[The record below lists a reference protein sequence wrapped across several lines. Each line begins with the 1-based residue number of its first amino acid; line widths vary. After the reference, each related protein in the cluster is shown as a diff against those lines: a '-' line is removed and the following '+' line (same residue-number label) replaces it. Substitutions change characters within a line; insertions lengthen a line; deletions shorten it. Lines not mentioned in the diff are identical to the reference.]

1 MTDLQI
7 LVVSN
12 RHTAAGPKET
22 ERVCTALRQS
32 GATVVE
38 REFQTRSGSQAMA
51 DIPPETD
58 LVVAIGGDGTIMHA
72 AKCAAGRDLPVLGI
86 NSGKLGF
93 LAGLEV
99 NETDRLQALFTREYE
114 IEERLLLDVT
124 VDGDAGTHLAMNEAV
139 VSRGALSRLVDLTVV
154 SGGQDVM
161 RYRADGVMIAT
172 PTGSTAYSLSAGGPV
187 VDPSVEALLLTPICP
202 HSLYARS
209 YVFSAETELTVRPTA
224 SDGNTFLTVDGERE
238 ISLLPGQAV
247 TVRRSAMTAKLIRL
261 KKQSFYDILNHK
273 LINRDGGRV

>member
-22 ERVCTALRQS
+22 ERVCAALRQS
-32 GATVVE
+32 GAKVVE

-72 AKCAAGRDLPVLGI
+72 AKCAASRDLPVLGI

-99 NETDRLQALFTREYE
+99 NETDRLQALFTGEYE

-124 VDGDAGTHLAMNEAV
+124 VDGNEETHLAMNEAV
-139 VSRGALSRLVDLTVV
+139 VSRGALSRLVDLKVV

-209 YVFSAETELTVRPTA
+209 YVFSAGTELTVRPNA
-224 SDGNTFLTVDGERE
+224 IDGNTFLTVDGERE
-238 ISLLPGQAV
+238 ISLQPGQAV

>member
-1 MTDLQI
+1 MTQLQI

-22 ERVCTALRQS
+22 ERVCAALRQS
-32 GATVVE
+32 GAEVIQ
-38 REFQTRSGSQAMA
+38 REFKARSGSQSMA
-51 DIPPETD
+51 DIPQGVD

-72 AKCAAGRDLPVLGI
+72 AKCAASRALPVLGI

-99 NETDRLQALFTREYE
+99 NETDRLQALFSGEYE

-124 VDGDAGTHLAMNEAV
+124 VEGSRDTHLAMNEAV
-139 VSRGALSRLVDLTVV
+139 VSRGALSRLVDLTVI
-154 SGGQDVM
+154 SKGQDVM

-187 VDPSVEALLLTPICP
+187 VDPTVSALLLTPICP

>member
-1 MTDLQI
+1 MQI

-12 RHTAAGPKET
+12 RHTAAGPQET
-22 ERVCTALRQS
+22 ERICAALRRH
-32 GATVVE
+32 GAAVIE
-38 REFQTRSGSQAMA
+38 REFKTSAGSQAMP
-51 DIPPETD
+51 DIPSGTD
-58 LVVAIGGDGTIMHA
+58 LIVAIGGDGTIMHVAKRA
-72 AKCAAGRDLPVLGI
+72 AAQALPVLGI

-99 NETDRLQALFTREYE
+99 NEIDGLQALFTGEYE
-114 IEERLLLDVT
+114 TEERLLLDIAVE
-124 VDGDAGTHLAMNEAV
+124 GTPDRHLAMNEAV

-154 SGGQDVM
+154 SGEQDVM

-187 VDPSVEALLLTPICP
+187 VDPKVPALLLTPICP

-209 YVFSAETELTVRPTA
+209 YVFAADTELTVRPA
-224 SDGNTFLTVDGERE
+224 APDGNTFLTVDGEQE

-247 TVRRSAMTAKLIRL
+247 MVRRAAMTAKLIRL
-261 KKQSFYDILNHK
+261 KQQSFYDVLHHK
-273 LINRDGGRV
+273 LINRDGGRA

>member
-1 MTDLQI
+1 MQI

-22 ERVCTALRQS
+22 ERVCAALRQS

-99 NETDRLQALFTREYE
+99 NETDRLQALFTGEYE

-124 VDGDAGTHLAMNEAV
+124 VDGDAETHLAMNEAV

-187 VDPSVEALLLTPICP
+187 VDPRVEALLLTPICP

-209 YVFSAETELTVRPTA
+209 YVFSAETELTVRPAA
-224 SDGNTFLTVDGERE
+224 SDRNTFLTVDGERE